1 MAQYLKNKGSDISEI
16 DGSMPLEEFVLLPQI
31 AELEADV
38 IFMDSWQAQEYYRHE
53 GEVAKWQRQT

>member
-38 IFMDSWQAQEYYRHE
+38 IFMDSWQA
-53 GEVAKWQRQT
+53 